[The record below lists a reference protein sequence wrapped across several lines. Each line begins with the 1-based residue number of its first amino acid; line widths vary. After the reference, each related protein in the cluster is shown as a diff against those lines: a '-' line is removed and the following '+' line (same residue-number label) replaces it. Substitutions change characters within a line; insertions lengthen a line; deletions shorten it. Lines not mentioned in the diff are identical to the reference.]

1 MFHLEDTKTIMS
13 IINQRDTDTML
24 FPVCVKIDQNYYY
37 IPTLEELDIIGSNI
51 KIVFG
56 SSINVFTKKKFPKN
70 LLLLFDNVKLFNYF
84 DEEKQ
89 VATEYF
95 YFESGY
101 VEGSGSDLIDVGT
114 EINGWC
120 DILIPY
126 VKNILERNRKE
137 KIKRMMEEQS

>member
-1 MFHLEDTKTIMS
+1 MFNLEDTKTIMS

-24 FPVCVKIDQNYYY
+24 FPVCVKIDQKYYY
-37 IPTLEELDIIGSNI
+37 IPTLDELDIVGSNI

-56 SSINVFTKKKFPKN
+56 SSINVFTKKKFPKQF
-70 LLLLFDNVKLFNYF
+70 LTLYDNVKMFNYF

-95 YFESGY
+95 YFESDY
-101 VEGSGSDLIDVGT
+101 QDPNETRTDIAE

-137 KIKRMMEEQS
+137 KIKKIMEEQS

>member
-1 MFHLEDTKTIMS
+1 MFNLDDTRTIMS

-37 IPTLEELDIIGSNI
+37 IPTLDELDIVGSNI

-56 SSINVFTKKKFPKN
+56 TSINVFTKKKFPKQF
-70 LLLLFDNVKLFNYF
+70 LTLYDNVKMFNYF

-95 YFESGY
+95 CFESDY
-101 VEGSGSDLIDVGT
+101 QDPNETRTDIAE

-137 KIKRMMEEQS
+137 KIKKIMEEQS

>member
-1 MFHLEDTKTIMS
+1 MFNLDDTRTIMS

-37 IPTLEELDIIGSNI
+37 IPTLDELDIVGSNI

-56 SSINVFTKKKFPKN
+56 TSINVFTKKKFPKQF
-70 LLLLFDNVKLFNYF
+70 LTLYDNVKMFNYF

-95 YFESGY
+95 CFESDY
-101 VEGSGSDLIDVGT
+101 QDPNETRTDIAE

-126 VKNILERNRKE
+126 VKNILDRNRKE
-137 KIKRMMEEQS
+137 KIKKIMEEQS

>member
-1 MFHLEDTKTIMS
+1 MFNLEDTKTIMN
-13 IINQRDTDTML
+13 IINQRDTDKML

-37 IPTLEELDIIGSNI
+37 IPTLDQLDIVGSNI

-56 SSINVFTKKKFPKN
+56 TSINVFIKKKFPKN
-70 LLLLFDNVKLFNYF
+70 LLLLFDNVKMFNYF

-101 VEGSGSDLIDVGT
+101 VEAAGSDPINVAE

-126 VKNILERNRKE
+126 VKDILEKNRKE
-137 KIKRMMEEQS
+137 KIRRMMEEQS

>member
-1 MFHLEDTKTIMS
+1 MFNLEDTKTIMS

-101 VEGSGSDLIDVGT
+101 VEGSGSNLIDVGT

-126 VKNILERNRKE
+126 VENILERNRKE
-137 KIKRMMEEQS
+137 KIKRIMEEQS

>member
-1 MFHLEDTKTIMS
+1 MS

-37 IPTLEELDIIGSNI
+37 IPTLDELDIVGSNI

-56 SSINVFTKKKFPKN
+56 TSINVFTKKKFPKQF
-70 LLLLFDNVKLFNYF
+70 LTLYDNVKMFNYF
-84 DEEKQ
+84 DEDKQ

-95 YFESGY
+95 YFESDY
-101 VEGSGSDLIDVGT
+101 QDPNETRTDIAE

-137 KIKRMMEEQS
+137 KIKKIMEEQS

>member
-1 MFHLEDTKTIMS
+1 MFNLDDTKTIMS

-37 IPTLEELDIIGSNI
+37 IPTLDELDIVGSNI

-56 SSINVFTKKKFPKN
+56 TSINVFTKKKFPKQF
-70 LLLLFDNVKLFNYF
+70 LTLYDNVKMFNYF

-95 YFESGY
+95 CFESDY
-101 VEGSGSDLIDVGT
+101 QDPNETRTDIAE

-137 KIKRMMEEQS
+137 KIRKIMEEQS

>member
-1 MFHLEDTKTIMS
+1 MFNLDDTRTIMS

-37 IPTLEELDIIGSNI
+37 IPTLDELDIVGSNI

-56 SSINVFTKKKFPKN
+56 TSINVFTKKKFPKN
-70 LLLLFDNVKLFNYF
+70 LLLLFDNVKMFNYF
-84 DEEKQ
+84 DEDKQ

-101 VEGSGSDLIDVGT
+101 QDLNETRTDIAE

-126 VKNILERNRKE
+126 VKKILERNRKE
-137 KIKRMMEEQS
+137 KIRKMMEEQS

>member
-1 MFHLEDTKTIMS
+1 MFNLDDTKTIMS
-13 IINQRDTDTML
+13 IINQRDTDIML

-37 IPTLEELDIIGSNI
+37 IPSLDKSDVVGSNI

-70 LLLLFDNVKLFNYF
+70 MLLLFDNVKMFNYF

-101 VEGSGSDLIDVGT
+101 VEAAGSEPINVAE

-126 VKNILERNRKE
+126 VKNILDRNRKE
-137 KIKRMMEEQS
+137 KIKKIMEEQS

>member
-1 MFHLEDTKTIMS
+1 MFNLEDTKTIMS

-37 IPTLEELDIIGSNI
+37 IPTLDQLDIVGSNI

-56 SSINVFTKKKFPKN
+56 TSINVFTKKKFPKRF
-70 LLLLFDNVKLFNYF
+70 LTLYDNVKMFNYF

-95 YFESGY
+95 YFESDY
-101 VEGSGSDLIDVGT
+101 QNPNETRTDIAE
-114 EINGWC
+114 EINYWC

-126 VKNILERNRKE
+126 VKDILEKNRKE
-137 KIKRMMEEQS
+137 KIRRMMEEQS

>member
-1 MFHLEDTKTIMS
+1 MFNLDDTKTIMS

-37 IPTLEELDIIGSNI
+37 IPTLDELDIVGSNI

-56 SSINVFTKKKFPKN
+56 SSINVFTKKKFPKRF
-70 LLLLFDNVKLFNYF
+70 LTLYDNVKMFNYF

-95 YFESGY
+95 YFESDY
-101 VEGSGSDLIDVGT
+101 QNPNETHTDIAE

-120 DILIPY
+120 DILVPY
-126 VKNILERNRKE
+126 VKNILDRNRKE
-137 KIKRMMEEQS
+137 KIKKMMEEQS

>member
-1 MFHLEDTKTIMS
+1 MFDLEDTKTIMS

-56 SSINVFTKKKFPKN
+56 SSINVFTKKKFPKQF
-70 LLLLFDNVKLFNYF
+70 LMFYDNVKMFNYF

-95 YFESGY
+95 YFEADY
-101 VEGSGSDLIDVGT
+101 QDPNETRTDIAE

-137 KIKRMMEEQS
+137 KIRRIMEEQS

>member
-1 MFHLEDTKTIMS
+1 MFNLEDTKTIMS

-37 IPTLEELDIIGSNI
+37 IPTLDQLDIVGSNI

-56 SSINVFTKKKFPKN
+56 TSINVFIKKKFPKN
-70 LLLLFDNVKLFNYF
+70 LLLMFDK
-84 DEEKQ
+84 
-89 VATEYF
+89 ATEYF

-101 VEGSGSDLIDVGT
+101 VEAAGSDLNNVAE

-126 VKNILERNRKE
+126 VKDILEKNRKE

>member
-1 MFHLEDTKTIMS
+1 MFNLDDTRTIMS

-37 IPTLEELDIIGSNI
+37 IPTLDELDIVGSNI

-56 SSINVFTKKKFPKN
+56 TSINVFTKKKFPKQF
-70 LLLLFDNVKLFNYF
+70 LTLYDNVKMFNYF

-95 YFESGY
+95 CFESDY
-101 VEGSGSDLIDVGT
+101 QDPNETRTDIAE

-126 VKNILERNRKE
+126 VKNILDRNRKE
-137 KIKRMMEEQS
+137 KIRKIMEEQS

>member
-1 MFHLEDTKTIMS
+1 MFNLDDTRTIMS

-37 IPTLEELDIIGSNI
+37 IPTLDELDIVGSNI

-56 SSINVFTKKKFPKN
+56 TSINVFTKKKFPKQF
-70 LLLLFDNVKLFNYF
+70 LTLYDNVKMFNYF
-84 DEEKQ
+84 DEDKQ

-101 VEGSGSDLIDVGT
+101 QDPNETRTDIAE

-137 KIKRMMEEQS
+137 KIKKIMEEQS

>member
-1 MFHLEDTKTIMS
+1 MFNLDDTRTIMS

-37 IPTLEELDIIGSNI
+37 IPTLDELDIVGSNI

-56 SSINVFTKKKFPKN
+56 SSINVFTKKKFPKQF
-70 LLLLFDNVKLFNYF
+70 LTLYDNVKMFNYF

-95 YFESGY
+95 CFESDY
-101 VEGSGSDLIDVGT
+101 QDPNETRTDIAE

-137 KIKRMMEEQS
+137 KIKKIMEEQS